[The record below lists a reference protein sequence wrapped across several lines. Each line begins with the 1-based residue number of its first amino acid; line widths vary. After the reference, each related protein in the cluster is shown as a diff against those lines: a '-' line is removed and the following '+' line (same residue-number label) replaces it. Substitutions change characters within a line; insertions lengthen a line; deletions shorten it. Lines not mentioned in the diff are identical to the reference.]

1 MSHDSSDHIVPYKT
15 YGIILAI
22 LLVMTAISVAVTHI
36 DLGAL
41 GMFTALL
48 LASVKSTLVLIY
60 FMHLKFDSPFMRI
73 MVTAIF
79 LVVGI
84 VVFITLLDYLYR

>member
-1 MSHDSSDHIVPYKT
+1 MSHDPSHHVVPYKT
-15 YGIILAI
+15 YGIILAL

-36 DLGAL
+36 DLGAW
-41 GMFTALL
+41 GVFTALF
-48 LASVKSTLVLIY
+48 LASIKSTLVLVY

-73 MVTAIF
+73 MVAAIF

-84 VVFITLLDYLYR
+84 VVFITLLDYLFR